1 MSRQHFVEDNTDRVN
16 VARRTGLRQ
25 AKLLRRRITDRAER
39 QRIRLDLLPQ
49 LSGNIEIN
57 QLEFVSAQQ
66 NIGRLDVPMHD
77 PPAGAERR
85 RLDKAALYTDTHVL

>member
-1 MSRQHFVEDNTDRVN
+1 MSGISGRKFNGRRMSRQHFVEDNTDRVN
-16 VARRTGLRQ
+16 IARRTGLRQ

-77 PPAGAERR
+77 PPPVQSAGG
-85 RLDKAALYTDTHVL
+85 